1 MLQLSRGRR
10 VSSQWQHKWYSV
22 SDVLATFSAHFPKY
36 VASASEKNRLCRDWW
51 FTFPTLLYK
60 SCRKHTNILI
70 TIRNTA
76 IRGRGVLSVHIV
88 MHLIWSLQKFCT
100 PYVKRS
106 YLQKYL
112 HKVWCA
118 TSNPFFPPL
127 SVLSSS
133 FPSSPPSFSYT
144 PTKKIWFDN
153 SNATYALRTAK
164 FKSTLHPAASELSF

>member
-1 MLQLSRGRR
+1 MTTDDLL
-10 VSSQWQHKWYSV
+10 
-22 SDVLATFSAHFPKY
+22 FSPYCIKF
-36 VASASEKNRLCRDWW
+36 VEIDS
-51 FTFPTLLYK
+51 
-60 SCRKHTNILI
+60 NIL
-70 TIRNTA
+70 TNIRNTA
-76 IRGRGVLSVHIV
+76 TRARGFLSVHTV
-88 MHLIWSLQKFCT
+88 MHRIWNLQNFCT
-100 PYVKRS
+100 PYVKPS

-153 SNATYALRTAK
+153 FNATYALRTAK
-164 FKSTLHPAASELSF
+164 FKSTLHPAASEFNA

>member
-1 MLQLSRGRR
+1 MPLKRI
-10 VSSQWQHKWYSV
+10 
-22 SDVLATFSAHFPKY
+22 DCAAT
-36 VASASEKNRLCRDWW
+36 DG
-51 FTFPTLLYK
+51 LLFFLHCIK
-60 SCRKHTNILI
+60 GVEVDTNILI

-76 IRGRGVLSVHIV
+76 MRSRGVLSVHIL
-88 MHLIWSLQKFCT
+88 MHLIWSLQNFCT
-100 PYVKRS
+100 PYVKPS

-153 SNATYALRTAK
+153 FNATYALRTAK
-164 FKSTLHPAASELSF
+164 FKSNLHPAASEFNAKINNFNRIIFRLRQ